1 MAEFRATH
9 RYARISATKVRPFA
23 DLIRGKTAQEGL
35 DALRYVPNRGARF
48 LEKVLKSA
56 MANAEHRSVRN
67 VEHLIISEARVDGGP
82 MYKRIR
88 PTGTRNGVSGPAP
101 LGPHPRRRR
110 CPRLLRRDIQCGSVM
125 GVTYYLT

>member
-23 DLIRGKTAQEGL
+23 DMIRGKTAQEGL

-88 PTGTRNGVSGPAP
+88 PRARGMAFLVRHRSAHIHVAVDAP
-101 LGPHPRRRR
+101 G
-110 CPRLLRRDIQCGSVM
+110 
-125 GVTYYLT
+125 Y